1 MFLSILQMKV
11 LLSEAIKSSQEDRHF
26 AISLEGAKSELG
38 DAEKELKWLKSAF
51 ASSEKEYDQIQW
63 DLNEIQMK
71 LDNER

>member
-11 LLSEAIKSSQEDRHF
+11 YLSEAIKCSQEERHS
-26 AISLEGAKSELG
+26 AISLEGVKSELG
-38 DAEKELKWLKSAF
+38 DAEKELKWLRSAS